1 MAGTEISSRSSHFQN
16 VYTEFLVYARIK
28 KKSSKGGPS
37 REHERIYQK

>member
-1 MAGTEISSRSSHFQN
+1 MAGTETSSRSSHFQN

-28 KKSSKGGPS
+28 KKSAKGGPS